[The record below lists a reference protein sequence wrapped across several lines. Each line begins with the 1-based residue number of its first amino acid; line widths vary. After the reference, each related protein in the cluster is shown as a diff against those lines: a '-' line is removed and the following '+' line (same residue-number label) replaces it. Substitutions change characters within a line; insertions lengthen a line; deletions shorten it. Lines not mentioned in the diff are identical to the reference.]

1 MNTEHFEQK
10 LKEELVL
17 LEKELKSVGHKNS
30 DNPADWEASPAKVD
44 AYPADES
51 ELSDSIEEFEGNT
64 AVLKQLEIRYNEVRE
79 ALERIKNGTY
89 GICKI
94 SGEPIETERLEANP
108 AAETCI
114 AHKEQ

>member
-1 MNTEHFEQK
+1 MNTGHFEQK
-10 LKEELVL
+10 LKEELTL
-17 LEKELKSVGHKNS
+17 LEKELKSVGHKNP

-44 AYPADES
+44 AYPADDS

-64 AVLKQLEIRYNEVRE
+64 AVLKQLEIRYNEVKG
-79 ALERIKNGTY
+79 ALERIESGTY

-94 SGEPIETERLEANP
+94 SGEPIEVERLEANP